1 MEYLETFSS
10 LVEKNPALIIGL
22 SIYQGIWSMLGV
34 WFAARK
40 NHRVWFVV
48 IALSNTL
55 GLIEAI
61 YLYRNTNFFK
71 DFKLNG

>member
-22 SIYQGIWSMLGV
+22 SIYQAIWSMLGV